1 MKNLG
6 ELELYDF
13 HDSLLESIDYDRK
26 NNKINIEVD
35 FCCWKQAEHKEND
48 DKTAIIVLCFEN
60 VLYANIPDVTL
71 NSDEI
76 IEFSLIENNT
86 TLKIVA
92 FNDIDNISYE
102 IIIKADIVKIVK
114 L

>member
-35 FCCWKQAEHKEND
+35 FCCWKQAEYKEKD
-48 DKTAIIVLCFEN
+48 DETAIIVLCFEN
-60 VLYANIPDVTL
+60 VVYANIPDVTL

-76 IEFSLIENNT
+76 IEFSLLENDT
-86 TLKIVA
+86 TLKVVA
-92 FNDIDNISYE
+92 FNDIVNASYE
-102 IIIKADIVKIVK
+102 IIVKADIVKIVK

>member
-1 MKNLG
+1 MKNLR

-26 NNKINIEVD
+26 NNKINIKVD
-35 FCCWKQAEHKEND
+35 FCCWKQAKYKEYD
-48 DKTAIIVLCFEN
+48 DETAIIVLCFEN
-60 VLYANIPDVTL
+60 VLYANIPDVAL

-76 IEFSLIENNT
+76 IEFNLFNSKSSFKSFPFSVNWLSDKNPY
-86 TLKIVA
+86 LKI
-92 FNDIDNISYE
+92 IES
-102 IIIKADIVKIVK
+102 